1 MLHSSLAKLGPSASI
16 ICGIVTFGSI
26 AAIQL
31 FQAQLST
38 EAEQTTSWASC
49 FGTITETYQEHK
61 GLSFTS
67 ELPTYACYDYVVNGK
82 RFTSSQIYHD
92 QLAASTYLPKGE
104 RYTKGETVKVYYDQK
119 NPKES
124 VLRTGKEQK
133 SDNAAGFFALYFFGA
148 ALFFGGLKR
157 LIFR

>member
-1 MLHSSLAKLGPSASI
+1 MLAGSLAKLGPSASI

-31 FQAQLST
+31 FQSKLSI
-38 EAEQTTSWASC
+38 EAEQTASWASC
-49 FGTITETYQEHK
+49 FGTITETHHEPK
-61 GLSFTS
+61 RLFTS

-82 RFTSSQIYHD
+82 RFTSSRIYHD
-92 QLAASTYLPKGE
+92 QLAASTYLPKGDT
-104 RYTKGETVKVYYDQK
+104 YTKGDTVKVYYDQK

-133 SDNAAGFFALYFFGA
+133 SDSAAGFFALYFFGA
-148 ALFFGGLKR
+148 ALFLGGLKR
-157 LIFR
+157 FIFR